1 MIACTILLSMKLF
14 ELGEYIWSHPGYVL
28 IMSLVL
34 AFLIVYISIPSIV
47 TVAHCKRLYDEPGHR
62 KSHHVS
68 VPHLGGVAIFAG
80 LVITT
85 GIFAKIT
92 ESIEFTPI
100 IASIVVL
107 FFIGV
112 KDDLL
117 IIAPSKK
124 LYGELL
130 SAFIVVVVANLRLTS
145 LHGFLGITEIPYLVS
160 VVLSM
165 FVVIVIVNAYNLIDG
180 IDGLA
185 SALGIVSAVAFGVWF
200 RVAGLHNYAILAASL
215 AGSLAAFFIFNVF
228 GKQNKIFMGDT
239 GSLIVGLVISVLA
252 IKFNQANIHLMAPFA
267 IASAPAVS
275 LGFLAVPM
283 FDTIRVFSI
292 RILRKK
298 SPFTPDKNHIHHR
311 LLKLGYSHLAATVIL
326 SVYSICMA
334 ITVILL
340 HHVGIIFLTLIL
352 LCIAIVCSALIE
364 AVIRKNK
371 RKQAIKME
379 VPSAVRLIA
388 Q

>member
-1 MIACTILLSMKLF
+1 MKFF
-14 ELGEYIWSHPGYVL
+14 ELGEYVWSHPGYIL
-28 IMSLVL
+28 LMSLVL
-34 AFLIVYISIPSIV
+34 AFAIVYISIPSIV
-47 TVAHCKRLYDEPGHR
+47 TVANCKRLYDEPGHR
-62 KSHHVS
+62 KSHVVS
-68 VPHLGGVAIFAG
+68 IPHLGGVAIFAG

-85 GIFAKIT
+85 GIFAKIS
-92 ESIEFTPI
+92 ESVEFTPL
-100 IASIVVL
+100 IAAIVIL

-130 SAFIVVVVANLRLTS
+130 SSFVVVVVANLRLTN
-145 LHGFLGITEIPYLVS
+145 LHGFLGVGEIPYLVS
-160 VVLSM
+160 VLLSM
-165 FVVIVIVNAYNLIDG
+165 FVVIVIVNAFNLIDG

-185 SALGIVSAVAFGVWF
+185 SALGIISAVAFGIWF
-200 RVAGLHNYAILAASL
+200 RLAGFHNYAILAASL
-215 AGSLAAFFIFNVF
+215 TGALAAFFIFNVF
-228 GKQNKIFMGDT
+228 GKTNKIFMGDT

-252 IKFNQANIHLMAPFA
+252 IKFNQANIGLVSPYALS
-267 IASAPAVS
+267 SAPAVS

-298 SPFTPDKNHIHHR
+298 SPFSPDKNHVHHR
-311 LLKLGYSHLAATVIL
+311 LLKLGFSHLTSTCIL
-326 SVYSICMA
+326 AGFS
-334 ITVILL
+334 LL
-340 HHVGIIFLTLIL
+340 TTGIVLLFNNIGIIYLTLVL
-352 LCIAIVCSALIE
+352 LSLAIAGSSVME
-364 AVIRKNK
+364 AIIKRNK
-371 RKQAIKME
+371 RKQEIKME